1 MEVQNMKGLI
11 VLNQM
16 EAHRGHVLEQVAQQA
31 LSLKDAAVIMGL
43 SYRQAKRVQKRWRSE
58 GLAGLSH
65 GNRGR
70 TVNHALSPDLAEQI
84 LDLHK
89 ETYQNFND
97 SHFVEMLI
105 EHEGINISREKV
117 RQLLRAAGRKPKR
130 KRRNK
135 KHHARRP
142 RKDRAGIMM
151 QWDGSPHRWFGPD
164 SHPCCL
170 MSAIDDA
177 TSKLLGAL
185 FVPAESSASYLRLLD
200 MVVRRHGVP
209 MSVYQDRHTSL
220 VRTDEYWSVEEQI
233 LGKQYPTHVG
243 RVLED
248 LGIRAISAHSPQAKG
263 RVERGFGVMQDRL
276 IAELELHGITDMGQA
291 NQWLEEYYIPRHNQR
306 FGKKAAEPG
315 KAFGKMPK
323 RDRYDK
329 IAYAYEAAVGN
340 DNCVRLGGLLID
352 VPPGRNRQGYAKAKV
367 LVKQHLDGR
376 WTVRRKGEIIANYPA
391 TPFTEPVRSWKK
403 RGRKGLIRGRTMSQV
418 YISSKP
424 APLP

>member
-1 MEVQNMKGLI
+1 MKGHI

-16 EAHRGHVLEQVAQQA
+16 EAHRGHVLEQVAQHA
-31 LSLKDAAVIMGL
+31 LSLKEAAAIMGV
-43 SYRQAKRVQKRWRSE
+43 SYRQAKRIYKRWRSE

-65 GNRGR
+65 RNRGQ
-70 TVNHALSPDLAEQI
+70 TVGHALGADLTVKI
-84 LDLHK
+84 LDLHEQK
-89 ETYQNFND
+89 YQNFND
-97 SHFVEMLI
+97 SHFQEMLI
-105 EHEGINISREKV
+105 EQEGISVSREKV

-130 KRRNK
+130 KRRVK
-135 KHHARRP
+135 KHHARRL
-142 RKDRAGIMM
+142 RKAKAGIMM

-177 TSKLLGAL
+177 TSKLLGAI

-209 MSVYQDRHTSL
+209 LSVYQDRHGAL
-220 VRTDEYWSVEEQI
+220 VRTDDHWSVEEQL

-276 IAELELHGITDMGQA
+276 IAELELHGITDMDKA
-291 NQWLEEYYIPRHNQR
+291 NQWLEEYYIPRHNKR

-315 KAFGKMPK
+315 KAFKKIIK

-329 IAYAYEAAVGN
+329 IAFAYEAVISN

-352 VPPGRNRQGYAKAKV
+352 VPPGRNRQGFAKAKV
-367 LVKQHLDGR
+367 LVKQHLDGC
-376 WTVRRKGEIIANYPA
+376 WTVLRKGEVIAKYPA

-403 RGRKGLIRGRTMSQV
+403 REKHGLTRGRSMIQV